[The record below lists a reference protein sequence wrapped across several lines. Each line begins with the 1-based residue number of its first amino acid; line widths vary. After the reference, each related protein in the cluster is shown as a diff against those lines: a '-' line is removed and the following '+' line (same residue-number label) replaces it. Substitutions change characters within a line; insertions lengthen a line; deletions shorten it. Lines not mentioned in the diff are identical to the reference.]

1 MTTLRSIIDKVNGMR
16 YMVESLEL
24 CSSLAKRHL
33 LSSEYLY
40 AEESLAKEIEN
51 VDEMFSIA
59 KDAVNTDLIE
69 KLKMK
74 LGHILDIRGSL
85 NNIANAAVLDDIQ
98 LFEVKRFALLVS
110 EINELLSSI
119 DYKTV
124 VLPSLEKVI
133 DILDPD
139 KKRIA
144 HFYIYPSYSNV
155 LAGLRKKQ
163 ESLKD
168 ENPDECE
175 EIRLKCLE
183 IEDEIRQNIS
193 RELYEYAKP
202 LMEALDSVAYI
213 DILLAKAIQADK
225 MSLCKP
231 KMSVDNTSYEGLF
244 NPQLKEVLLAQSK
257 DFQEID
263 ICLYESPCLIT
274 GANMAGKT
282 VVLKTIAL
290 AQYLFQFGFFV
301 PAKNAEI
308 VPVED
313 IMMSIG
319 DDQSE
324 MNGLSSFA
332 AEMLNINAIIKAV
345 HSGKKVLALI
355 DELARTTN
363 PEEGRAIVNA
373 TIDILENGNIR
384 SLVTTHYNGL
394 DTSCRKLRVKGLM
407 TDKITSDVTIEN
419 INDYMDYSLVENND
433 DIVPMEALRIAAVLG
448 VDKQLLEKAD
458 KYTVR

>member
-1 MTTLRSIIDKVNGMR
+1 MTTLRSIIDNVNGMR

-40 AEESLAKEIEN
+40 AEQSLAKEIEN
-51 VDEMFSIA
+51 VSEMFLIIKKA
-59 KDAVNTDLIE
+59 ENATIIE
-69 KLKMK
+69 KLRMK
-74 LGHILDIRGSL
+74 LMHILDIKGSL
-85 NNIANAAVLDDIQ
+85 KNIANASVLDDIQ
-98 LFEVKRFALLVS
+98 LFEVKRFALLSS
-110 EINELLSSI
+110 EISSILSSI
-119 DYKTV
+119 DYKTI

-139 KKRIA
+139 KQRIA
-144 HFYIYPSYSNV
+144 HFYIYPSYSKI
-155 LAGLRKKQ
+155 LTALRKKQ

-168 ENPDECE
+168 EDPDQYE
-175 EIRLKCLE
+175 EIRLKCLD
-183 IEDEIRQNIS
+183 IEDDIRQDIS
-193 RELYEYAKP
+193 RELYEYANP
-202 LMEALDSVAYI
+202 LMEALDRVAYI
-213 DILLAKAIQADK
+213 DILLAKAMQADK
-225 MSLCKP
+225 MNLCKP
-231 KMSVDNTSYEGLF
+231 KISVDNTSYDGLF
-244 NPQLKEVLLAQSK
+244 NPQLKEILQGQRK

-263 ICLYESPCLIT
+263 ISLYESPCLIT

-301 PAKNAEI
+301 PANIANI
-308 VPVED
+308 VPVEEV
-313 IMMSIG
+313 MLSIG

-332 AEMLNINAIIKAV
+332 AEMMNINAIIKAV

-373 TIDILENGNIR
+373 TIDILDNGNIR

-433 DIVPMEALRIAAVLG
+433 DVVPMEALRIAAILG
-448 VDKQLLEKAD
+448 IDSDLLERAD

>member
-1 MTTLRSIIDKVNGMR
+1 MKTLRSVIDKVNGMR

-40 AEESLAKEIEN
+40 AEDSLAKEIEN
-51 VDEMFSIA
+51 VSEMFSIIN
-59 KDAVNTDLIE
+59 DAENTSFIE
-69 KLKMK
+69 KLKSK
-74 LGHILDIRGSL
+74 LSHILDIRGTF

-98 LFEVKRFALLVS
+98 LFEVKRFSLLVS
-110 EINELLSSI
+110 EISELLSSI
-119 DYKTV
+119 GYNTV
-124 VLPSLEKVI
+124 SLPSLEKVI
-133 DILDPD
+133 SILDPD
-139 KKRIA
+139 NQRVA
-144 HFYIYPSYSNV
+144 HFYIYPSYNSV

-163 ESLKD
+163 ERLKD
-168 ENPDECE
+168 ENPTESE
-175 EIRLKCLE
+175 EIRLKCME
-183 IEDEIRQNIS
+183 IEDDIRQELS
-193 RELYEYAKP
+193 QALYEFANS
-202 LMEALDSVAYI
+202 LMDALDSVAYL
-213 DILLAKAIQADK
+213 DILLAKAAQAK
-225 MSLCKP
+225 RMNLSKP
-231 KMSVDNTSYEGLF
+231 KMVVDNTSYTGLF
-244 NPQLKEVLLAQSK
+244 NPQLKELLTK
-257 DFQEID
+257 KNKEFQAID
-263 ICLYESPCLIT
+263 INLYESPCLIT

-301 PAKNAEI
+301 PAIKANI

-313 IMMSIG
+313 IMLSIG

-332 AEMLNINAIIKAV
+332 AEMMNINAIIKAV
-345 HSGKKVLALI
+345 HSKKRILALI

-373 TIDILENGNIR
+373 TIDILDAGNIR
-384 SLVTTHYNGL
+384 SLVTTHYSGL
-394 DTSCRKLRVKGLM
+394 NTSCRKLRVKGLM
-407 TDKITSDVTIEN
+407 TDKITGDINIKN

-433 DIVPMEALRIAAVLG
+433 DVVPMEALRIAAVLG
-448 VDKQLLEKAD
+448 IDKQLLEKAD

>member
-1 MTTLRSIIDKVNGMR
+1 MITLRSIIDKVNGMR
-16 YMVESLEL
+16 YMVDSLEL
-24 CSSLAKRHL
+24 CSSLGKRHL

-51 VDEMFSIA
+51 VSEMFSII
-59 KDAVNTDLIE
+59 DNTANTSFIE
-69 KLKMK
+69 KLKSK
-74 LGHILDIRGSL
+74 LSHLLDIRGTF

-110 EINELLSSI
+110 EISELLSSKA
-119 DYKTV
+119 YNTV
-124 VLPSLEKVI
+124 SLPCLEKVI
-133 DILDPD
+133 SILDPD
-139 KKRIA
+139 NKRVA
-144 HFYIYPSYSNV
+144 HFYIYPSYNPV

-163 ESLKD
+163 EAVKD
-168 ENPDECE
+168 ENPIEAE

-183 IEDEIRQNIS
+183 IEDKIRHDLSQA
-193 RELYEYAKP
+193 LFEYALP
-202 LMEALDSVAYI
+202 LMQALDGVAYL
-213 DILLAKAIQADK
+213 DILLAKALQAK
-225 MSLCKP
+225 TMNLCKP
-231 KMSVDNTSYEGLF
+231 VMVNENTSYEALF
-244 NPQLKEVLLAQSK
+244 NPQLSELLTKNNKE
-257 DFQEID
+257 FQAID

-301 PAKNAEI
+301 PATKAEI

-313 IMMSIG
+313 IMLSIG

-345 HSGKKVLALI
+345 HSKKRILALI

-373 TIDILENGNIR
+373 TIDILEAGNIR
-384 SLVTTHYNGL
+384 SLVTTHYSGL
-394 DTSCRKLRVKGLM
+394 NTSCRKLRVKGLM
-407 TDKITSDVTIEN
+407 TDKITGDINIKN

-433 DIVPMEALRIAAVLG
+433 DAVPMEALRIAAILG
-448 VDKQLLEKAD
+448 IDEELLERAD
-458 KYTVR
+458 KYTVK